1 SGLARAGDPG
11 RPEPDQAFRF
21 AARLKD
27 ARSIEVSYQIA
38 PGYYMYR
45 DKFRF
50 TLAPAGVKPG
60 EPQLP
65 AGKKHRDE
73 FFGEVD
79 TYRGILRVLVP
90 FALADAR
97 VPAIQLAAL
106 SQGCADIGVCYVPHE
121 QKADLRLAA
130 LSAGATRSDAASG
143 LFSGAGPGA
152 DDTLVA
158 RIFGGGFWLGIAC

>member
-1 SGLARAGDPG
+1 MRLILVLLLAMSSFARAAEPELL
-11 RPEPDQAFRF
+11 EPDKAFRF

-73 FFGEVD
+73 FFGEVE
-79 TYRGILRVLVP
+79 TYRGSLNILLP
-90 FALADAR
+90 FELGATD
-97 VPAIQLAAL
+97 VPAIQLTAVSQFNRLVRL
-106 SQGCADIGVCYVPHE
+106 SG
-121 QKADLRLAA
+121 R
-130 LSAGATRSDAASG
+130 
-143 LFSGAGPGA
+143 
-152 DDTLVA
+152 
-158 RIFGGGFWLGIAC
+158 